1 MAKWIKGQTTVN
13 KTIDWRRNI
22 EAAMRTH
29 SKKGVS
35 SNAPEGSAVPD
46 QLVTSAVLSEWRIN
60 VEAKVV
66 YATDCTKYII

>member
-1 MAKWIKGQTTVN
+1 
-13 KTIDWRRNI
+13 
-22 EAAMRTH
+22 MRTH